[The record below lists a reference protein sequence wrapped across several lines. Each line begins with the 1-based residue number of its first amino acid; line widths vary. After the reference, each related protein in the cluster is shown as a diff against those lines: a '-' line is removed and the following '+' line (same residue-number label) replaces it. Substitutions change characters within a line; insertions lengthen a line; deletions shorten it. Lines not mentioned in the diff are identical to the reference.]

1 MSMNLKIVNAFKPKT
16 LDNIVNLQ
24 YMINLKNG
32 VESLDVDK
40 VEIFFHSLINNVV
53 INAAN
58 DMKIRKLIVYWID
71 FVLDNNELI
80 NNETIISLIYQL
92 IKLTD
97 TYPLIINLST
107 GFSDNIDFLNSLI
120 IKLRT
125 KNDKILNNIQLN
137 IYNNILSNRN
147 VLFSAPT
154 SYGKTTIV
162 LDSLNILLRSDKIK
176 RIIFILPNKSLIN
189 EYRRKLRNYVNIPI
203 FENPYFIDDYDSI
216 ILLFTQ
222 ERFLIYNSINKNK
235 SFDYAVIDE
244 AQTLYLLNDDRT
256 ILLAKSISILN
267 NNKVSL
273 IFLLPYISEAYDN
286 LIQYFTNF
294 GDLYVSNENMLSF
307 VSNNYYLLTIKDEKL
322 NKIDY
327 TRDCGIISPIVY
339 NVDKEVSVPSNIND
353 WARIIANNYYK
364 LVNEKDKSVFFVGSK
379 QSTKEVATV
388 LKENLLINVPTEK
401 SSRFKA
407 LINYIKK
414 YIHAEFDYI
423 DFLNS
428 GIAIHFSDVDSFIKR
443 QVEILFNDN
452 DDLKIIVCTTT
463 LVRGVNL
470 NSKNMFL
477 LYDKKLNMPDIDFKN
492 LLGRTARLNINNQ
505 GNVYT
510 IHFNDNNINNKAK
523 KLYTSNEEINVNL
536 KKNIKNIRKDP
547 KFDNKRLQTFLLDK
561 DVNASIKSCFDKN
574 EQISIDNHDYFIPL
588 HQIDDINNKI
598 KALNHE
604 HCEYLLKNITD
615 YKCVCELSEILCNVY
630 NWKNSNDFIEKH
642 RLSCIKYISTVV
654 CKLIRGESIFKLV
667 DDLIKENENK
677 DMSSKLIVCQGMYGS
692 QYVTRVSKDH
702 IYNISNYIE
711 DFNSKK
717 HLNLLIYS
725 CLFETQKIVEY
736 YYKKYLQD
744 FYYRLKKINTN
755 NINEVELFLDY
766 TTLDNKKINLTKIGL
781 VDQFAINELSS
792 SKYDEYFENDLI
804 SAENIKKIY
813 DTLKDDDPFKYS
825 IEDIV
830 KK

>member
-414 YIHAEFDYI
+414 YIHPEFDYI

>member
-1 MSMNLKIVNAFKPKT
+1 MNLKIVNAFKPKT

-414 YIHAEFDYI
+414 YIHPEFDYI

-654 CKLIRGESIFKLV
+654 CSLIRGESIFKLV

>member
-1 MSMNLKIVNAFKPKT
+1 MNLKIVNAFKPKT

-414 YIHAEFDYI
+414 YIHPEFDYI

>member
-1 MSMNLKIVNAFKPKT
+1 MNLKIVNALKPKT
-16 LDNIVNLQ
+16 LDCIVNLQ
-24 YMINLKNG
+24 YMIDLKNG
-32 VESLDVDK
+32 VEILNIDK
-40 VEIFFHSLINNVV
+40 VKIFFHSLINNVV
-53 INAAN
+53 INAI
-58 DMKIRKLIVYWID
+58 DDIKLKKLIVYWID
-71 FVLDNNELI
+71 FALDNNELI
-80 NNETIISLIYQL
+80 KEETIISLIYQL

-107 GFSDNIDFLNSLI
+107 NFCDNIDFLNSLI

-125 KNDKILNNIQLN
+125 KNKKILNDIQLN
-137 IYNNILSNRN
+137 IYNNILNNKN

-154 SYGKTTIV
+154 SYGKTSIV
-162 LDSLNILLRSDKIK
+162 LDSLNVLLKSDKIK
-176 RIIFILPNKSLIN
+176 RIMFVLPNKSLIN
-189 EYRRKLRNYVNIPI
+189 EYRRKLRNYVDIPI
-203 FENPYFIDDYDSI
+203 FENPYFKDEYDRI

-222 ERFLIYNSINKNK
+222 ERFLIYSSINKNK

-244 AQTLYLLNDDRT
+244 AQTLYSLNDDRT

-267 NNKVSL
+267 NDNVPL
-273 IFLLPYISEAYDN
+273 IFLLPYISEANNN
-286 LIQYFTNF
+286 LIKYFANF
-294 GDLYVSNENMLSF
+294 GDLYVSNKNMLSF
-307 VSNNYYLLTIKDEKL
+307 VSNNYYLLTIMDENL

-327 TRDCGIISPIVY
+327 TRDCGIVIPIVY
-339 NVDKEVSVPSNIND
+339 YVDKEVIVPSNIND
-353 WARIIANNYYK
+353 WAKIIANNYYK

-379 QSTKEVATV
+379 QSTKEVASV
-388 LKENLLINVPTEK
+388 LKMNLLIKTPYEK

-414 YIHAEFDYI
+414 YIHPEFDYI

-443 QVEILFNDN
+443 QVEILFSES
-452 DDLKIIVCTTT
+452 DDLKIIVCTPT
-463 LVRGVNL
+463 LARGVNL
-470 NSKNMFL
+470 NCKNMFL
-477 LYDKKLNMPDIDFKN
+477 LYDKKLNMSDIDFKN

-505 GNVYT
+505 GNIYT
-510 IHFNDNNINNKAK
+510 IYLNDNNMDNKAK
-523 KLYTSNEEINVNL
+523 KLYTSNEEININL
-536 KKNIKNIRKDP
+536 NKNIKDIKKDP
-547 KFDNKRLQTFLLDK
+547 KFDKKRLQTYLSDK
-561 DVNASIKSCFDKN
+561 DVNASIKNYFDKN

-588 HQIDDINNKI
+588 HQIDYINDKI
-598 KALNHE
+598 KELDCE

-642 RLSCIKYISTVV
+642 RLSSIKYISTVV

-667 DDLIKENENK
+667 DDLIKEDKKNDK
-677 DMSSKLIVCQGMYGS
+677 SSKLIVCQGMYGS
-692 QYVTRVSKDH
+692 QYVTRISKDDTH
-702 IYNISNYIE
+702 NINNYIE
-711 DFNSKK
+711 DFEPKK

-744 FYYRLKKINTN
+744 FYYRLRKINTN

-766 TTLDNKKINLTKIGL
+766 TTLDNKKINLSKIGL

-792 SKYDEYFENDLI
+792 PKYNEYFENDLI
-804 SAENIKKIY
+804 STENIKKIY
-813 DTLKDDDPFKYS
+813 DTLKEDDPFKYS
-825 IEDIV
+825 LEDIV

>member
-1 MSMNLKIVNAFKPKT
+1 MNLKIVNAFKPKT

-414 YIHAEFDYI
+414 YIHPEFDYI

-615 YKCVCELSEILCNVY
+615 YKCVCELSEILCKVY

>member
-1 MSMNLKIVNAFKPKT
+1 MNLKIVNAFKPRT

-24 YMINLKNG
+24 YMIDLKNG
-32 VESLDVDK
+32 VKSLDIDK

-53 INAAN
+53 ISAVD
-58 DMKIRKLIVYWID
+58 DMKLRKLIVYWID

-137 IYNNILSNRN
+137 IYNNILTNRN

-162 LDSLNILLRSDKIK
+162 LDSLNVLLRSDKIK

-244 AQTLYLLNDDRT
+244 AQTLYSLNDDRT

-267 NNKVSL
+267 NDKVSL

-307 VSNNYYLLTIKDEKL
+307 VSNNYYLLTIKEEKL

-353 WARIIANNYYK
+353 WARIIASNYYK

-388 LKENLLINVPTEK
+388 LKKNLLINVPTEK

-407 LINYIKK
+407 LINYIKN
-414 YIHAEFDYI
+414 YIHPEFDYI

-470 NSKNMFL
+470 NCKNMFL

-510 IHFNDNNINNKAK
+510 IHFNDNNMDNKAK

-536 KKNIKNIRKDP
+536 NKNIKNIKKDP
-547 KFDNKRLQTFLLDK
+547 KFDNKRLQTFLSDK

-615 YKCVCELSEILCNVY
+615 YKCVCKLSEILCNVY
-630 NWKNSNDFIEKH
+630 NWKNSNDFIEKY

-677 DMSSKLIVCQGMYGS
+677 NTSSKLIVCQGMYGS